1 MSYKPRLFIVGVI
14 DYIQQEKILAAK
26 QLLQFTDH
34 HLSQI
39 AAMLDFSSQ
48 SHFQTVFRKVTGEIP
63 MAYRG
68 HTTKKM

>member
-1 MSYKPRLFIVGVI
+1 MLLLR
-14 DYIQQEKILAAK
+14 
-26 QLLQFTDH
+26 LLQKIELLKDVASAEH
-34 HLSQI
+34 MMQDM
-39 AAMLDFSSQ
+39 MLDFSSL